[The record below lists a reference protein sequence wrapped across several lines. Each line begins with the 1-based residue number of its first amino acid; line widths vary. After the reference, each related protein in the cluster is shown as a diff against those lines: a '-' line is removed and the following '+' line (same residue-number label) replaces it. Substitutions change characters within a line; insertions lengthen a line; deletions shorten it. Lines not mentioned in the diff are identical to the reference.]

1 MDFKLIA
8 AAIGILF
15 VFIYAIG
22 SGIWV
27 SSSPGW
33 YASLNR
39 PSWQPPSAIFGL
51 IWPYNFTVLG
61 IAAYQVSRSLS
72 KFENV
77 TWLIFFGLSVIA
89 ALIWAYQ
96 FYVPHNFLY
105 ASTALTLTAVLTI
118 PVLVL
123 TFRASLTM
131 GLLLVPYQIWVA
143 VAASLAR
150 ADCEGSPSYS
160 SHWSS
165 QSSAAECIT

>member
-15 VFIYAIG
+15 VFIYAFG

-39 PSWQPPSAIFGL
+39 PAWQPPSAVIGL

-61 IAAYQVSRSLS
+61 VTSYQVSRSLN
-72 KFENV
+72 KFENI
-77 TWLIFFGLSVIA
+77 TWLVFFGLSIA
-89 ALIWAYQ
+89 AALSWAYQ

-105 ASTALTLTAVLTI
+105 ASIALTSAAVLTL
-118 PVLVL
+118 PVLFL
-123 TFRASLTM
+123 TFRATLTM

-143 VAASLAR
+143 IAASLAWGYL
-150 ADCEGSPSYS
+150 AKN
-160 SHWSS
+160 
-165 QSSAAECIT
+165 